1 MKKYIALVTL
11 LVLLLIVRLCV
22 ADVVSVP
29 EGRCPRAGG
38 WTLVNRWAY
47 GYRLPW
53 NAASRWNYR
62 TADVGDWL
70 TYNRPVLNRQ
80 DRPDT
85 TSVCIGHCAAA
96 PGDTLW
102 YNNETG
108 RIGHHRDR
116 RNGFLHPLIVPARH
130 EHLRITND
138 NLRFYAITIMLHEPV
153 KASIVNDSLCV
164 SGRIV
169 SEYTFQQ
176 DYYWISTDD
185 PKNLLDSRS
194 FGFVPH
200 ASLIGKIL

>member
-1 MKKYIALVTL
+1 MKKFIALAILLALL
-11 LVLLLIVRLCV
+11 LVVRLCV
-22 ADVVSVP
+22 VDVLSVP
-29 EGRCPRAGG
+29 EGRCPRGGG

-53 NAASRWNYR
+53 NASSRWNYH
-62 TADVGDWL
+62 TAGKNEWL
-70 TYNRPVLNRQ
+70 TYNQPVVSR
-80 DRPDT
+80 DDKPDT
-85 TSVCIGHCAAA
+85 TAVCIGRCAAL

-108 RIGHHRDR
+108 RISHHRDR
-116 RNGFLHPLIVPARH
+116 KNGFSHLLLVPARH
-130 EHLRITND
+130 KKHRITRD

-200 ASLIGKIL
+200 ASLIGRIL